1 MAEIEAM
8 NPKIMSGSYL
18 SEWNSG
24 TANDKMIARTGPEI
38 YRSRTGMNTG
48 IFQFFPV
55 PTIKFRSL
63 RSWFPFRSD
72 NVPLCVS
79 IRIEGGK
86 RTYRVKSK
94 IEKP

>member
-1 MAEIEAM
+1 MSKIAEIEAM
-8 NPKIMSGSYL
+8 NPKIMSGSYR

-24 TANDKMIARTGPEI
+24 TANDRMMARTGPEM

-63 RSWFPFRSD
+63 RSWFPYISASD
-72 NVPLCVS
+72 PHV
-79 IRIEGGK
+79 K
-86 RTYRVKSK
+86 RR
-94 IEKP
+94 